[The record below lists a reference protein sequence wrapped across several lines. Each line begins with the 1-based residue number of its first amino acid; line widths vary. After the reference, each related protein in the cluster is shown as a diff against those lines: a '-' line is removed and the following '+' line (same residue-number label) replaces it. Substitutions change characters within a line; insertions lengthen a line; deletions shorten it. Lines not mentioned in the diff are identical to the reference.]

1 MHLRGARIGG
11 QHRRATV
18 GEDAGREGHGGRAVG
33 FAGAAGLGALV
44 GLFGGVIFGLRD
56 AVRVCVTH
64 EHGARVPG
72 SLVGILSLAG
82 YSMLWYAV
90 GGAVLTSAVGVA
102 VWAMARRGGRALD
115 DGAVLGLTTGVLTFV
130 LAHAALSLAAR
141 KRSDEVLTN
150 AGRLIGKLE
159 VGMVALLSAAAL
171 GLAVRALRRRLGKLS
186 TFAAA
191 SVGLVCTLCVL
202 ACYGVWVNTVVST
215 RPLEAKTLL
224 ASAAVAAVAC
234 AFGFGV
240 YLLCRAAV
248 GWRRRPVRIEGRRGA
263 LITLGSAALLALA
276 PALLRRRLSRALA
289 RAGREGAA
297 RAGGPPNILWIVMDT
312 ARADALSCYGYGR
325 QTTPYLDAIA
335 SEGTVYERAF
345 AASSWTLPSHASMFT
360 GLLPARHGCTSE
372 RPYLPETFATVA
384 ELLSE
389 NGYRTCGYSAN
400 SYVSGSHNLARGFQR
415 FELRHYG
422 RSARSSLLLGRYKS
436 ALRMSDYGAREI
448 NQAAMRCVGESV
460 RRRQPFFVFINYME
474 VHAPYGSTPRYGH
487 WIPDTRRLR
496 KALATSQDC
505 YAVAAGALTLTD
517 DEFALLRA
525 LYDGDMTYLDCRI
538 RDLVEHVRRL
548 GVLDDTV
555 LIVTSDHGDEFGEHS
570 LLGHGFFGL
579 QNSVI
584 QIPLVIRYP
593 KRFSQG
599 ARRKHIVETVDIF
612 PTILDV
618 AEIDW
623 TGKSRLQGLSLLQE
637 PAANTSRAAV
647 AESYLPFD
655 RAKETIQRFP
665 RWRGIHLIRRL
676 KSVQTEDFKYLW
688 ASEGQEE
695 LYDLRK
701 DPRETNNLIGELPHK
716 VAELRALLTR
726 RVGPLAARIDER
738 PAG

>member
-1 MHLRGARIGG
+1 
-11 QHRRATV
+11 
-18 GEDAGREGHGGRAVG
+18 
-33 FAGAAGLGALV
+33 
-44 GLFGGVIFGLRD
+44 
-56 AVRVCVTH
+56 
-64 EHGARVPG
+64 
-72 SLVGILSLAG
+72 
-82 YSMLWYAV
+82 
-90 GGAVLTSAVGVA
+90 
-102 VWAMARRGGRALD
+102 
-115 DGAVLGLTTGVLTFV
+115 
-130 LAHAALSLAAR
+130 
-141 KRSDEVLTN
+141 
-150 AGRLIGKLE
+150 
-159 VGMVALLSAAAL
+159 
-171 GLAVRALRRRLGKLS
+171 
-186 TFAAA
+186 
-191 SVGLVCTLCVL
+191 
-202 ACYGVWVNTVVST
+202 
-215 RPLEAKTLL
+215 
-224 ASAAVAAVAC
+224 
-234 AFGFGV
+234 
-240 YLLCRAAV
+240 
-248 GWRRRPVRIEGRRGA
+248 
-263 LITLGSAALLALA
+263 
-276 PALLRRRLSRALA
+276 
-289 RAGREGAA
+289 
-297 RAGGPPNILWIVMDT
+297 
-312 ARADALSCYGYGR
+312 
-325 QTTPYLDAIA
+325 
-335 SEGTVYERAF
+335 
-345 AASSWTLPSHASMFT
+345 
-360 GLLPARHGCTSE
+360 
-372 RPYLPETFATVA
+372 
-384 ELLSE
+384 
-389 NGYRTCGYSAN
+389 
-400 SYVSGSHNLARGFQR
+400 
-415 FELRHYG
+415 
-422 RSARSSLLLGRYKS
+422 
-436 ALRMSDYGAREI
+436 
-448 NQAAMRCVGESV
+448 
-460 RRRQPFFVFINYME
+460 
-474 VHAPYGSTPRYGH
+474 
-487 WIPDTRRLR
+487 
-496 KALATSQDC
+496 
-505 YAVAAGALTLTD
+505 
-517 DEFALLRA
+517 
-525 LYDGDMTYLDCRI
+525 MTYLDCRI